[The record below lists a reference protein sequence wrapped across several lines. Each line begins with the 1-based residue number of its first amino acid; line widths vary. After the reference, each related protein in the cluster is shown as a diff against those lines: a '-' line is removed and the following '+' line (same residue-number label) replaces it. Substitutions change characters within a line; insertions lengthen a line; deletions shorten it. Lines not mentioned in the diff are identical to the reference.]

1 MEPAYRA
8 SIPLSLTRS
17 KQRPCQGSH
26 SSSEAAA
33 ARYSHDNYPN
43 EFHNI
48 MEEEMN
54 DIEEW
59 FTDFVDECSS
69 RGECWNTLAN

>member
-8 SIPLSLTRS
+8 SIPLSPTS
-17 KQRPCQGSH
+17 QQTPCQGSH
-26 SSSEAAA
+26 SPREAAA
-33 ARYSHDNYPN
+33 GRYSHENRPN

-48 MEEEMN
+48 IEKEMD

-59 FTDFVDECSS
+59 FRDFVDECSS
-69 RGECWNTLAN
+69 RGEC